1 MERSRVGIRDLR
13 QNLSVYVERV
23 LTGEVF
29 EVTDRGTPV
38 ALLGPLP
45 EASTPLARLIRE
57 GRATA
62 PVGDLLELGLPEGE
76 PTTDASDAL
85 QELREDRL

>member
-1 MERSRVGIRDLR
+1 MKRPRVGIRDLR

-45 EASTPLARLIRE
+45 DAATPLGRLVRE
-57 GRATA
+57 GRATPA
-62 PVGDLLELGLPEGE
+62 SGDLLELGVPRGRT
-76 PTTDASDAL
+76 TTDASEAL
-85 QELREDRL
+85 QEQREDRL